1 MDTGSFS
8 DWNGA
13 MFDLGPLYPFVGW
26 EMAMVI
32 ALAIFWVG
40 WHIGQMRAESRFL
53 EEKASK
59 LREGDNLQRAAQAE
73 RSVDRM

>member
-8 DWNGA
+8 NWDGA

-40 WHIGQMRAESRFL
+40 WHIGQMRAESRYL
-53 EEKASK
+53 EEKSRK

-73 RSVDRM
+73 RLVERM

>member
-26 EMAMVI
+26 ETAMVI
-32 ALAIFWVG
+32 VLAIFWVG
-40 WHIGQMRAESRFL
+40 WHVAQMRAESRYL
-53 EEKASK
+53 EDKARK
-59 LREGDNLQRAAQAE
+59 LREGDNLQRAVQAE
-73 RSVDRM
+73 RTIERM